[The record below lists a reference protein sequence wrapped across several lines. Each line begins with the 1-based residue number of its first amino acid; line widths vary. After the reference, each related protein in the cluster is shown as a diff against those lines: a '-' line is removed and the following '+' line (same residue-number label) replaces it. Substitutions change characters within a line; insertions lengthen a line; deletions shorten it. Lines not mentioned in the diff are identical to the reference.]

1 MSDMNI
7 NLNIPLPWDSMEQ
20 QIIKDSTSRLTK
32 AMVSEFGSLNDYVI
46 RNILTGERSYGSGF
60 QKSCLRVAEIVIND
74 YVEKHAEKILD
85 AAISSAI
92 DKVLKRKVFKDKVSE
107 ISFSEEVL

>member
-1 MSDMNI
+1 
-7 NLNIPLPWDSMEQ
+7 MEQ

-32 AMVSEFGSLNDYVI
+32 EMVSEFGSLNGYVVQSI
-46 RNILTGERSYGSGF
+46 FTGDRSYGSGF

-74 YVEKHAEKILD
+74 YVEKHAEEILEV
-85 AAISSAI
+85 AISSAI

>member
-1 MSDMNI
+1 
-7 NLNIPLPWDSMEQ
+7 MEQ

-32 AMVSEFGSLNDYVI
+32 EMVSEFGSLNGYAVQSI
-46 RNILTGERSYGSGF
+46 FTGDRSYGSGF

-74 YVEKHAEKILD
+74 FVEKHAEEILEV
-85 AAISSAI
+85 AISSAI

>member
-1 MSDMNI
+1 
-7 NLNIPLPWDSMEQ
+7 MEQ

-32 AMVSEFGSLNDYVI
+32 EMVSEFGSLNGYAVQSI
-46 RNILTGERSYGSGF
+46 FTGDRSYGSGF

-74 YVEKHAEKILD
+74 YVEKHAEEILEV
-85 AAISSAI
+85 AISSAI